1 MIDVLLPVLPRPS
14 LNNANDFVLGDKSP
28 ITAIIRDAPVI
39 TKDKVT
45 AFRDPVVGNGDHVL
59 IVLQVWLHGIT
70 IHFYYCE
77 PELANQKCDNQTNY
91 DGE

>member
-1 MIDVLLPVLPRPS
+1 MIDVLLPILPRPS

-45 AFRDPVVGNGDHVL
+45 AFRDPVVGNGDLPSRL
-59 IVLQVWLHGIT
+59 IM
-70 IHFYYCE
+70 
-77 PELANQKCDNQTNY
+77 AQT
-91 DGE
+91 G

>member
-45 AFRDPVVGNGDHVL
+45 AFRDPVVGNGDLPSWLKL
-59 IVLQVWLHGIT
+59 INVQPVNWLWA
-70 IHFYYCE
+70 
-77 PELANQKCDNQTNY
+77 LAI
-91 DGE
+91 